1 MILNFGSMFIVMPY
15 LTSNSAIFGIYS
27 LCMSLNFFIVYADLG
42 FISAGQKYAAEY
54 YAKDDT
60 NSVHR
65 VIGFSVFTLFIILIL
80 LAGLFTYLGL
90 NPEKLINNLNEG
102 YDTNVASSL
111 LITLAIFTP
120 LSVLQRWLQILF
132 AIRMEGY
139 LVQRNNI
146 IANLLKLL
154 AVLWF
159 FRSGKY
165 DIVGY
170 FIFSQAAD
178 FSASIGTYVVAHYRY
193 KLNFSEILRSFRFS
207 GEVFRKMK
215 KLAMVVVY
223 LNFCFILYYECDAL
237 VIGRLFG
244 AKQAG
249 IYAIG
254 LTILYFLRTVFGI
267 LFAPFSIKFNHYIGL
282 GDSEGLKLYLM
293 NILVNLTPFIVI
305 PIITLTIFTKPI
317 ILSWVGIGYSES
329 IEITQCLIFL
339 YVFSFIFFPM
349 SFLLNALE
357 RLKELYLI
365 NTLLPLLY
373 WILIAVTFS
382 EIGLLSFAI
391 SKVIV
396 FAVSSVIYYSMMI
409 KYLNISLI
417 ESVKKIISPIVP
429 STIYTIIISNFLLEF
444 MPVEKSNINLL
455 ITTTF
460 IGLVLI
466 SSFILMY
473 IVSKDFKRSICKAY
487 NLIGVNGQHNVDK
500 SVT

>member
-1 MILNFGSMFIVMPY
+1 
-15 LTSNSAIFGIYS
+15 
-27 LCMSLNFFIVYADLG
+27 
-42 FISAGQKYAAEY
+42 
-54 YAKDDT
+54 
-60 NSVHR
+60 
-65 VIGFSVFTLFIILIL
+65 
-80 LAGLFTYLGL
+80 
-90 NPEKLINNLNEG
+90 
-102 YDTNVASSL
+102 
-111 LITLAIFTP
+111 
-120 LSVLQRWLQILF
+120 
-132 AIRMEGY
+132 
-139 LVQRNNI
+139 
-146 IANLLKLL
+146 
-154 AVLWF
+154 
-159 FRSGKY
+159 
-165 DIVGY
+165 
-170 FIFSQAAD
+170 
-178 FSASIGTYVVAHYRY
+178 
-193 KLNFSEILRSFRFS
+193 
-207 GEVFRKMK
+207 
-215 KLAMVVVY
+215 
-223 LNFCFILYYECDAL
+223 L
-237 VIGRLFG
+237 VIGRLLG

-293 NILVNLTPFIVI
+293 NIIVNLTPFIVI

-429 STIYTIIISNFLLEF
+429 STIYTIVISNFLVEF

-455 ITTTF
+455 ITMTF
-460 IGLVLI
+460 MGLALI
-466 SSFILMY
+466 SSFIFMY

-487 NLIGVNGQHNVDK
+487 NLIGVNRQHNVDK